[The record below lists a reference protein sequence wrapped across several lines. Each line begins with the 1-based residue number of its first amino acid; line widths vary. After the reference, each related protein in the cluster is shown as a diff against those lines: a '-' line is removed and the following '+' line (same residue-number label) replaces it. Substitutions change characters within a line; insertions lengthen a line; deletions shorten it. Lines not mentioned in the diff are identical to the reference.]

1 MDQNKAQLDQGEQ
14 PKDTGKNAEN
24 METLLEEEGFEID
37 FPKQG
42 EIRTGVIAS
51 ISSGQILVSIG
62 AKSEGMIGGREYEM
76 IPQDD
81 LKELQVGQE
90 ITVFVITPEDQ
101 NGNLLLSYTRARE
114 EQDWANAE
122 ALLESKE
129 VYSTKIIGY
138 NKGGLIVPMGNLRGF
153 IPASQVSISRR
164 SEVSGDTPEQRWGSM
179 VGGEVTVIVIEVDRE
194 RRRLIMSE
202 RAASPDTRES
212 IKDKLIDELN
222 VGDVRT
228 GHITS
233 LADFGAFV
241 NISGADGLV
250 HLSEISWDRIRHP
263 NEVLKVGQEI
273 DVKVISIDTD
283 KKRIGLSI
291 RQLEKDPWSDTV
303 AQYKEGQ
310 LIEAEITR
318 LVKFGAFAKID
329 DNLEGLIHISEI
341 SEKRIEHPKEVIKE
355 GDILTLRIIKI
366 DVGNHKIGLSLRRV
380 DSMAYAD
387 MDWETLIDQEDSVS
401 EEEID
406 VPEIEEVIEPEETQE
421 SEGSQEPEMQQETD
435 SAEEESA
442 EESEETA

>member
-1 MDQNKAQLDQGEQ
+1 MDQNKAQLDQGVQ
-14 PKDTGKNAEN
+14 PEDNSTNSIN

-37 FPKQG
+37 FPKPG

-51 ISSGQILVSIG
+51 KSSGQILVSIG
-62 AKSEGMIGGREYEM
+62 AKSEGMIAGREYEM
-76 IPQDD
+76 IPAED
-81 LKELQVGQE
+81 LKTLEVGQE

-114 EQDWANAE
+114 EQDWAKAE
-122 ALLESKE
+122 ALLESKD

-164 SEVSGDTPEQRWGSM
+164 SEVSGDTPEQRWGEM
-179 VGGEVTVIVIEVDRE
+179 VGQEVQVIIIEVDRE

-202 RAASPDTRES
+202 RAASTDTRET

-222 VGDVRT
+222 VGDIRK

-263 NEVLKVGQEI
+263 NEVLKVGQEV
-273 DVKVISIDTD
+273 DVKIISIDTE

-291 RQLEKDPWSDTV
+291 RQLQEDPWADIVS
-303 AQYKEGQ
+303 QYKEGQ
-310 LIEAEITR
+310 LIEAKITR

-329 DNLEGLIHISEI
+329 ENLEGLIHISEI
-341 SEKRIEHPKEVIKE
+341 SDKRIEHPKEVIKE
-355 GDILTLRIIKI
+355 GDVLTLRIIKI
-366 DVGNHKIGLSLRRV
+366 DLDNHKIGLSLRRV
-380 DSMAYAD
+380 ESMAYAD
-387 MDWETLIDQEDSVS
+387 MDWQTLLDEDNADSDAVEEDEFPETTDEKAVESAS
-401 EEEID
+401 PSSEPPEEE
-406 VPEIEEVIEPEETQE
+406 QA
-421 SEGSQEPEMQQETD
+421 G
-435 SAEEESA
+435 
-442 EESEETA
+442 ESEEAE